1 MILRKPY
8 AFFIK
13 IFKPVHLLLAGLVA
27 YLIYVSTKM
36 LSFLSDYIYS
46 ETSVVGQNIKS
57 RFSETT
63 LYFIP
68 IILIVFSLLIFGIMY
83 KKKKPFTFYI
93 INIFLFIFVLIIN
106 IYTFNFL
113 GVLEKTIVSV
123 KTAKLMHDLTLI
135 NIMIESA
142 SFIFFTIRGTGLDFK
157 KFSFDSDISKFNIS
171 ESDKEEFELELKV
184 DFDESRR
191 KRNKK
196 IRHLKYLY
204 LENKFLVHIA
214 LIAVLVIISFVICLI
229 MFIKSNQNKEGKMYA
244 VEGVNVGVYN
254 TYIVNTNYKGKKI
267 TDNYLIVLNARVF
280 SNYSGN
286 IIYDKDFSL
295 NISGVTFSL
304 THKYDSALTDLNSN
318 DTKYR
323 LIVFEVPEKYL
334 NSKMKFK
341 YTNKGNS
348 VSINLSPKKLVESN
362 KDVSK
367 KIGEALNF
375 KDTIGNIEFTISNF
389 EIKPYFI
396 NNYDYCINGK
406 DCIPSKEY
414 LKPSIDE
421 NFDKV
426 ILKVAVNYK
435 NDSIIKSESFYDF
448 FSNFA
453 SIYYKL
459 GDKWYVQ
466 SGRFEEIVSNK
477 KKDKDNTYIGVNS
490 NISDASSIKLVFEIR
505 GSKYEYILK

>member
-1 MILRKPY
+1 
-8 AFFIK
+8 
-13 IFKPVHLLLAGLVA
+13 
-27 YLIYVSTKM
+27 
-36 LSFLSDYIYS
+36 
-46 ETSVVGQNIKS
+46 
-57 RFSETT
+57 
-63 LYFIP
+63 
-68 IILIVFSLLIFGIMY
+68 
-83 KKKKPFTFYI
+83 
-93 INIFLFIFVLIIN
+93 
-106 IYTFNFL
+106 
-113 GVLEKTIVSV
+113 
-123 KTAKLMHDLTLI
+123 MHDLTLI
-135 NIMIESA
+135 NIMIEST

-214 LIAVLVIISFVICLI
+214 LIAVLVIISFVIGLI
-229 MFIKSNQNKEGKMYA
+229 MFIKSNQNKEGKMYS

-295 NISGVTFSL
+295 NISGVTFSH
-304 THKYDSALTDLNSN
+304 THKYDSALADLSNN
-318 DTKYR
+318 DTNYR

-334 NSKMKFK
+334 NSRMKFR

-348 VSINLSPKKLVESN
+348 ISINLSPKKLVESN

-367 KIGEALNF
+367 NIGEALNF
-375 KDTIGNIEFTISNF
+375 KDTIGDIEFTISNF
-389 EIKPYFI
+389 EIKPYFV

-406 DCIPSKEY
+406 DCISSKEY

-426 ILKVAVNYK
+426 ILKIDVNYK

-477 KKDKDNTYIGVNS
+477 KKDKDNTYIGIDS
-490 NISDASSIKLVFEIR
+490 SISDASSIKLVFEIR

>member
-57 RFSETT
+57 RFSETA

-123 KTAKLMHDLTLI
+123 KTAKLMHDFTLI
-135 NIMIESA
+135 NIMIEST

-214 LIAVLVIISFVICLI
+214 LIAVLVIISFVIGLI

-304 THKYDSALTDLNSN
+304 THKYDSALADLSNN
-318 DTKYR
+318 DTNYR

-334 NSKMKFK
+334 NSRVKFR

-348 VSINLSPKKLVESN
+348 ISINLSPKKLVESN

-367 KIGEALNF
+367 NIGEALNF

-389 EIKPYFI
+389 EIKPYFV

-406 DCIPSKEY
+406 DCIASKEY

-421 NFDKV
+421 NFDKA
-426 ILKVAVNYK
+426 ILKVDVNYK

-459 GDKWYVQ
+459 GDKWCVQ

-477 KKDKDNTYIGVNS
+477 KKDKDNTYIGIDS
-490 NISDASSIKLVFEIR
+490 SISDASSIKLVFEIR